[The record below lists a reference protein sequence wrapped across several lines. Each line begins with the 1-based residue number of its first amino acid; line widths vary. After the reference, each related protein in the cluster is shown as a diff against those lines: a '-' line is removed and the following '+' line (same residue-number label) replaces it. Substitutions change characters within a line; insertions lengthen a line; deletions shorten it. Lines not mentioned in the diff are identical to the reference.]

1 MTPRRGAAS
10 RPEPSLGVK
19 DRLVATASELFYREG
34 VRAVGIQRVIEEAG
48 VAKASLYA
56 HFESKDELIAACLDQ
71 RISAW
76 QAHVVTR
83 LLDSTLDARGKLLA
97 LFDLQVEWIRNPEFR
112 GCPLQSVSAEIAAP
126 DHPAKRVLAEHRQ
139 WLRDF
144 LTALVTEAGLQPAAE
159 VVGALIVLYDGASAA
174 ALVDGSAAM
183 ANHARWAV
191 ERLIEVSLQAPP
203 GRQARHVARQFR
215 RR

>member
-1 MTPRRGAAS
+1 MTPRRSAAS

-34 VRAVGIQRVIEEAG
+34 ARAVGIQRVIEEAG

-56 HFESKDELIAACLDQ
+56 HFESKDELVAACLDQ

-76 QAHVVTR
+76 QAHVETQ
-83 LLDSTLDARGKLLA
+83 LLGSTLDPRGKLLA
-97 LFDLQVEWIRNPEFR
+97 LFDLEAERIRHPEFR

-126 DHPAKRVLAEHRQ
+126 DHPAKRIVAAHRQ

-144 LTALVTEAGLQPAAE
+144 LTALVTEAALQPAAE
-159 VVGALIVLYDGASAA
+159 VVGALIVLYDGASAT

-191 ERLIEVSLQAPP
+191 ERLIDVSRQAPP
-203 GRQARHVARQFR
+203 RRHARPVARRSR

>member
-1 MTPRRGAAS
+1 MAPHRDVAS
-10 RPEPSLGVK
+10 RSEPSLSVE

-56 HFESKDELIAACLDQ
+56 HFDSKDDLVAACLDQ
-71 RISAW
+71 RVSAW
-76 QAHVVTR
+76 RAHVETR
-83 LLDSTLDARGKLLA
+83 LLGSTLDARGKLLA
-97 LFDLQVEWIRNPEFR
+97 MFDLQVEWIRNREFR
-112 GCPLQSVSAEIAAP
+112 GCPLQSLSAEIAAP
-126 DHPAKRVLAEHRQ
+126 DHPAKRVLAGHRQ
-139 WLRDF
+139 WLRDLF
-144 LTALVTEAGLQPAAE
+144 TALVTEAGLQPAAE
-159 VVGALIVLYDGASAA
+159 VVGALVVLYDGAAAA

-191 ERLIEVSLQAPP
+191 ERLIDVSCQAPP
-203 GRQARHVARQFR
+203 RPHARHVAQRSR

>member
-1 MTPRRGAAS
+1 MVPHRDVAS

-56 HFESKDELIAACLDQ
+56 HFDSKDDLVAACLDQ
-71 RISAW
+71 RVSAW
-76 QAHVVTR
+76 RAHVETR
-83 LLDSTLDARGKLLA
+83 LRGSTLDARGKLLA
-97 LFDLQVEWIRNPEFR
+97 MFDVQVERIRNPEFR
-112 GCPLQSVSAEIAAP
+112 GCPLQSLSAEIAAP
-126 DHPAKRVLAEHRQ
+126 DHPAKRVLAGHRQ
-139 WLRDF
+139 WLRDLF
-144 LTALVTEAGLQPAAE
+144 TTLVTEAGLQPAAE
-159 VVGALIVLYDGASAA
+159 VVGALVVLYDGAAA
-174 ALVDGSAAM
+174 VALVDGSASL

-191 ERLIEVSLQAPP
+191 ERLIDVSRQAPP
-203 GRQARHVARQFR
+203 RRHARPVARRSR

>member
-1 MTPRRGAAS
+1 MVPHRDVAS

-56 HFESKDELIAACLDQ
+56 HFDSKDDLVAACIDQ
-71 RISAW
+71 RVSAW
-76 QAHVVTR
+76 RAHVETR
-83 LLDSTLDARGKLLA
+83 LRGSTLDARGKLLA
-97 LFDLQVEWIRNPEFR
+97 MFDLQVERIRNPEFR
-112 GCPLQSVSAEIAAP
+112 GCPLQSLSAEIAAP
-126 DHPAKRVLAEHRQ
+126 DHPAKRVLAGHRQ
-139 WLRDF
+139 WLRDLF
-144 LTALVTEAGLQPAAE
+144 TALVTDAGLQPAAE
-159 VVGALIVLYDGASAA
+159 VVGALVVLYDGAAA
-174 ALVDGSAAM
+174 VALVDGSASL

-191 ERLIEVSLQAPP
+191 ERLIDVSRQAPP
-203 GRQARHVARQFR
+203 RRHARHVARRSR

>member
-10 RPEPSLGVK
+10 RPEPSLGVE
-19 DRLVATASELFYREG
+19 DRLVATASKLFYQEG

-56 HFESKDELIAACLDQ
+56 HFDSKDDLVAACLDQ
-71 RISAW
+71 RMSAGRA
-76 QAHVVTR
+76 QVEAR
-83 LLDSTLDARGKLLA
+83 LLGSTLDARGKLLA
-97 LFDLQVEWIRNPEFR
+97 LFDLQGELIRDPEFR

-126 DHPAKRVLAEHRQ
+126 DHPAKRVLVAHRQ
-139 WLRDF
+139 WLRDLF
-144 LTALVTEAGLQPAAE
+144 TALVTEAGLQPAAE
-159 VVGALIVLYDGASAA
+159 IVGALIVLSDGASAA

-191 ERLIEVSLQAPP
+191 ERLIDVSLQAPST
-203 GRQARHVARQFR
+203 RRARHGR
-215 RR
+215 R

>member
-19 DRLVATASELFYREG
+19 DRLLATASELFYREG
-34 VRAVGIQRVIEEAG
+34 VRAVGIQRVIEEAD

-56 HFESKDELIAACLDQ
+56 HFESKDELVAACIDQ
-71 RISAW
+71 RTSAW
-76 QAHVVTR
+76 QAHVETHV
-83 LLDSTLDARGKLLA
+83 LGSTLDARGKLLA
-97 LFDLQVEWIRNPEFR
+97 LFDLQVELIRSPEFR

-126 DHPAKRVLAEHRQ
+126 DHPAKRVLAAHRQ
-139 WLRDF
+139 WLRDLF
-144 LTALVTEAGLQPAAE
+144 TALVAEAGLQPAAE
-159 VVGALIVLYDGASAA
+159 VVGALVVLYDGASAA
-174 ALVDGSAAM
+174 ALVDSSAAM

-191 ERLIEVSLQAPP
+191 ERLIDVSPQAPP
-203 GRQARHVARQFR
+203 RRHARHVARRTR